1 MGISLPSSWL
11 PGLQA
16 ATVLLLTAGS
26 FFDQPLSVVPAI
38 ALAALVMSQDEEGAP
53 AEFRP
58 LTALLVLAGLLF
70 LADYATYAWT
80 LALVA
85 AAYGLVVLVGF
96 HPWSLIRQAAGE
108 PSAEGP
114 PVKDGA
120 HSGCG
125 QASALKP
132 FHTLPVLC
140 CRAQGGLRALPVLT
154 GSSTAVPVR

>member
-1 MGISLPSSWL
+1 MKRGAPSYSRNNMDDSHRKKGDGLMGISLPSSWL

-16 ATVLLLTAGS
+16 ATVLLLTAGF

-108 PSAEGP
+108 PAAPKARPRSTVRT
-114 PVKDGA
+114 PVAG
-120 HSGCG
+120 
-125 QASALKP
+125 
-132 FHTLPVLC
+132 
-140 CRAQGGLRALPVLT
+140 RR
-154 GSSTAVPVR
+154 RR